1 MPNKSKFNSNTQ
13 ARPVVAIDNRFIEY
27 VKNGLMTREG
37 IAKVVRPIDE
47 QLAEQIEHGLITQAA
62 TIEAVSQLANNAQ
75 GKKAAIE
82 EFAQFVQNA
91 QGNQGKQG
99 NQNAQEASQQPI
111 DGRDLDKQFIEGLNK
126 NASKARLQ
134 AVFKKSTLTPSVKT
148 EPIFSLSNYGAV
160 SCLVKALASHDSES
174 IVSHRDEVQ
183 NVMNTVSIL
192 LSASVE
198 LPQGFETEKKLITY
212 PVVLRPNGVMCRLH
226 QFSQ

>member
-62 TIEAVSQLANNAQ
+62 TIEAVSQLAKDGESN
-75 GKKAAIE
+75 
-82 EFAQFVQNA
+82 
-91 QGNQGKQG
+91 QG
-99 NQNAQEASQQPI
+99 NQNAQETSQQSI

-126 NASKARLQ
+126 NASKAQLQ
-134 AVFKKSTLTPSVKT
+134 AVFKKRALTPSVKT

-174 IVSHRDEVQ
+174 IVLHRDEVQ
-183 NVMNTVSIL
+183 NVMNTVSTL

-198 LPQGFETEKKLITY
+198 LPQGFETEKELITLLCSDLTGLCEDY
-212 PVVLRPNGVMCRLH
+212 INSASEAEYHLKLAQAEQDKP
-226 QFSQ
+226 F